1 MSWER
6 IRKHLFKET
15 KRPAHS
21 SIKAT
26 TTGPI
31 FFQADPDNKLY
42 RETLLNR
49 RWYIQVKSAH
59 FGGLEWVYCL
69 ASLGEMLLLI
79 PWRELYLAAWQA
91 RMQGHPKDHLCGAG
105 SVLFITS
112 FAVAWPVLSEAL
124 SCAALLNYS
133 TKIRFGLTTARVLS
147 WSEPLSKSK

>member
-49 RWYIQVKSAH
+49 R
-59 FGGLEWVYCL
+59 
-69 ASLGEMLLLI
+69 
-79 PWRELYLAAWQA
+79 
-91 RMQGHPKDHLCGAG
+91 
-105 SVLFITS
+105 
-112 FAVAWPVLSEAL
+112 
-124 SCAALLNYS
+124 
-133 TKIRFGLTTARVLS
+133 
-147 WSEPLSKSK
+147 